1 MLDLLIKNAVLVCT
15 ETGREIPASV
25 GIENGRIKDI
35 LKTNNSECSAPAVPH
50 AADLPEAREILDAGG
65 MYLLPGLVDF
75 HTHLFR
81 HGSSFGM
88 DADLLLSSGVT
99 AAADMG
105 SAGWVNYPALHDCD
119 LAGKLPR
126 LTTFLNISPVGQP
139 GRGIAEPL
147 DDGVISEEGIRKI
160 LAEFPGCISGL
171 KVRLSRGIVKEN
183 GIRPLERAVELGG
196 IFGLP
201 VCVHTTDPPV
211 PMDKIAEMLRPGDIL
226 SHMYHRQG
234 HHAAENDGV
243 LSGMLE
249 AQKRGVLMEVGNG
262 TRNFNFQ
269 TAEQCLAAGLRPDI
283 ISSDATPMAFHSSPA
298 MWDLARVMSKFLN
311 LGVPLQE
318 VIRAATA
325 TPAKALGLGAAPEA
339 AQTAGLEAAPGAA
352 KVTGIVPGNPA
363 DLALFRMDPEEILFC
378 DSDGNER
385 RGPCGLVPLMTVIGG
400 RIVWKDQ
407 AL

>member
-1 MLDLLIKNAVLVCT
+1 MLDLKIINAVLVCT
-15 ETGREIPASV
+15 DTGRKIPASV
-25 GIENGRIKDI
+25 GIKEGKIMEVRGADGTRLFSPGGSVSSGETGPKGA
-35 LKTNNSECSAPAVPH
+35 EE
-50 AADLPEAREILDAGG
+50 AALPGSVEAAEVLDAGG

-105 SAGWVNYPALHDCD
+105 SAGWVNYPAMHDCD
-119 LAGKLPR
+119 LSGKKPR
-126 LTTFLNISPVGQP
+126 LSAYLNISPVGQP

-147 DDGVISEEGIRKI
+147 VDAVISEDGIRKI
-160 LAEFPGCISGL
+160 LTEYPGCISGL
-171 KVRLSRGIVKEN
+171 KVRLSKGIVKEH
-183 GIRPLERAVELGG
+183 GVRPLERAVELGG

-211 PMDKIAEMLRPGDIL
+211 PMNEVASLLRPGDIL

-234 HHAAENDGV
+234 SHAAESDAV
-243 LSGMLE
+243 IAGMLE

-262 TRNFNFQ
+262 TRNFNFE

-283 ISSDATPMAFHSSPA
+283 ISSDATPMAFHTSPA
-298 MWDLARVMSKFLN
+298 MWDLARVFSKFLN
-311 LGVPLQE
+311 LGLSLADCV
-318 VIRAATA
+318 RAVTE
-325 TPAKALGLGAAPEA
+325 TPAKALGLEH
-339 AQTAGLEAAPGAA
+339 TAGKIAPGFD
-352 KVTGIVPGNPA
+352 A
-363 DLALFRMDPEEILFC
+363 DLALFKKDPETITFC

-385 RGPCGLVPLMTVIGG
+385 KGPRGFVPEAVLIRGKK
-400 RIVWKDQ
+400 VWE
-407 AL
+407 AGPHA

>member
-1 MLDLLIKNAVLVCT
+1 MLDLLIKNAVLVCA

-25 GIENGRIKDI
+25 GIENGRIKEI
-35 LKTNNSECSAPAVPH
+35 RERSYSECSGPAAPN
-50 AADLPEAREILDAGG
+50 AAELPEAREILDAGG
-65 MYLLPGLVDF
+65 MCLLPGLVDF

-105 SAGWVNYPALHDCD
+105 SAGWVNYPAMHDCD
-119 LAGKLPR
+119 LAGKKL
-126 LTTFLNISPVGQP
+126 LLKSFLNISPVGQP

-160 LAEFPGCISGL
+160 LEEYPGCISGL
-171 KVRLSRGIVKEN
+171 KVRLSRGIVKEH
-183 GIRPLERAVELGG
+183 GIRPLARALELGNV
-196 IFGLP
+196 FGLP

-211 PMDKIAEMLRPGDIL
+211 PMDQVASMLRPGDIL

-234 HHAAENDGV
+234 HHAAESAGV
-243 LSGMLE
+243 LDGMLK
-249 AQKRGVLMEVGNG
+249 AQARGVLMEVGNG

-325 TPAKALGLGAAPEA
+325 TPAKALRLVAEPGAPKAAGLGAEPA
-339 AQTAGLEAAPGAA
+339 AEIMPGA
-352 KVTGIVPGNPA
+352 PA
-363 DLALFRMDPEEILFC
+363 DLALFRMDPEETLFC

-385 RGPCGLVPLMTVIGG
+385 RGPRGLVPLMTVIGG
-400 RIVWKDQ
+400 KIVWKDQ

>member
-35 LKTNNSECSAPAVPH
+35 LKTNNSECSAPAAPH

-105 SAGWVNYPALHDCD
+105 SAGWVNYPAMHDCD
-119 LAGKLPR
+119 LTGKLPH
-126 LTTFLNISPVGQP
+126 LTAFLNISPIGQP
-139 GRGIAEPL
+139 GRGVAEPL
-147 DDGVISEEGIRKI
+147 DDEVISEEGIRKI
-160 LAEFPGCISGL
+160 LEEYPGCVSGL
-171 KVRLSRGIVKEN
+171 KIRLSRGIVKEH
-183 GIRPLERAVELGG
+183 GIRPLERAVELGD

-211 PMDKIAEMLRPGDIL
+211 PMDQVASMLRPGDIL

-234 HHAAENDGV
+234 HHAAESAGV
-243 LSGMLE
+243 LDGMLK
-249 AQKRGVLMEVGNG
+249 AQGRGVLMEVGNG

-269 TAEQCLAAGLRPDI
+269 TAEQCIAAGLRPDI

-311 LGVPLQE
+311 LGIPLPE
-318 VIRAATA
+318 VIRAATE
-325 TPAKALGLGAAPEA
+325 TPAKALGLGAEQA
-339 AQTAGLEAAPGAA
+339 AR
-352 KVTGIVPGNPA
+352 IVPGGPA
-363 DLALFRMDPEEILFC
+363 DLALFRMDHEEALFS

-385 RGPCGLVPLMTVIGG
+385 KGPQGLTPLMTIIGG